1 LVIGAWSL
9 VIYDEQE
16 PSMAEITAAM
26 VMKLRDE
33 TGLPMMDCKKAL
45 QESGGDFD
53 KAKQTLREK
62 GIKLMSIRSDRP
74 TEEGRIA
81 VYTSLNPGVGAI
93 VELQVESA
101 PVAKH
106 EDIVALANDLA
117 KQLATGPGAKTPDE
131 LWEQPAPSKK
141 GMTLRQWKDDIEGK
155 MREVLRLARVH
166 RVNAPAG
173 GYVHHDAKSGV
184 LLEIEGGNEE
194 LARGIA
200 MHVAAMKPKATTTA
214 ELDKAL
220 IEKERAILTEQA
232 KKEGKPDN
240 IIEKMIEGRM
250 RNFYAEHV
258 LSEQPFVKD
267 DKQSVGKVA
276 AAGGMKL
283 KKFVRWQLGETSGDK
298 PAA

>member
-1 LVIGAWSL
+1 
-9 VIYDEQE
+9 
-16 PSMAEITAAM
+16 MADITAAM

-45 QESGGDFD
+45 QESNGDFEL
-53 KAKQTLREK
+53 AKTTAREK
-62 GIKLMSIRSDRP
+62 GIKLMSIRQDRT

-81 VYTSLNPGVGAI
+81 VYTSLTPGVGAM

-106 EDIVALANDLA
+106 EEIVALANDLA
-117 KQLATGPGAKTPDE
+117 KQLATGPGAKTPEE
-131 LWEQPAPSKK
+131 LWKQPAPSRK
-141 GMTLRQWKDDIEGK
+141 GTTLQQWKDEIEGK
-155 MREVLRLARVH
+155 MREVLRLARIH
-166 RVNAPAG
+166 REDVSTG

-184 LLEIEGGNEE
+184 LLAVEGGNEE
-194 LARGIA
+194 LAKSVA

-214 ELDKAL
+214 ELDKSL
-220 IEKERAILTEQA
+220 VDKERAILTEQA
-232 KKEGKPDN
+232 RKEGKPDN

-250 RNFYAEHV
+250 RNYYAENV

-283 KKFVRWQLGETSGDK
+283 VKFIRWQLGETGGEK

>member
-1 LVIGAWSL
+1 
-9 VIYDEQE
+9 
-16 PSMAEITAAM
+16 MAEITAAM

-33 TGLPMMDCKKAL
+33 TSLPMMDCKKAL
-45 QESGGDFD
+45 QESGGDFE
-53 KAKQTLREK
+53 KAKTALREK
-62 GIKLMSIRSDRP
+62 GIKIMGMRADRP

-81 VYTSLNPGVGAI
+81 VFTSLNPGVGSLI
-93 VELQVESA
+93 ELQVESA

-117 KQLATGPGAKTPDE
+117 KQLATGPGAKTPEE
-131 LWEQPAPSKK
+131 LWKQPAPSRK
-141 GMTLRQWKDDIEGK
+141 GVTLQQWKDEVEGK
-155 MREVLRLARVH
+155 MREVLRLARIERWDV
-166 RVNAPAG
+166 PTG

-184 LLEIEGGNEE
+184 LLQVEGGNDE
-194 LARGIA
+194 LARSIA
-200 MHVAAMKPKATTTA
+200 MHVAAMKPKATTKE
-214 ELDKAL
+214 ELDSAL
-220 IEKERAILTEQA
+220 IDKERAILTEQA
-232 KKEGKPDN
+232 RKEGKPDN

-258 LSEQPFVKD
+258 LAEQPFVKD

-283 KKFVRWQLGETSGDK
+283 VKFKRWQLGETSGEK

>member
-1 LVIGAWSL
+1 
-9 VIYDEQE
+9 
-16 PSMAEITAAM
+16 MADISAAM

-45 QESGGDFD
+45 QEANGDMEL
-53 KAKQTLREK
+53 AKQKVRESGK
-62 GIKLMSIRSDRP
+62 KIMSIRQDRS

-81 VYTSLNPGVGAI
+81 VYTSLNPGVGAM

-106 EDIVALANDLA
+106 EDIVALAQDVA
-117 KQLATGPGAKTPDE
+117 KQLATGPGAKTPED
-131 LWEQPAPSKK
+131 LWKQPAPSRK
-141 GMTLRQWKDDIEGK
+141 GTTLQQWKDEIEGK
-155 MREVLRLARVH
+155 MREVIRLARIQ
-166 RVNAPAG
+166 RIDAPAG

-184 LLEIEGGNEE
+184 LLEVEGGNDE
-194 LARGIA
+194 LAKSIA
-200 MHVAAMKPKATTTA
+200 MHVAAMKPKAATTA
-214 ELDKAL
+214 ELDPAL
-220 IEKERAILTEQA
+220 VAKERTILTEQA
-232 KKEGKPDN
+232 RKEGKPDN

-283 KKFVRWQLGETSGDK
+283 KKFVRWQLGETSGEK
-298 PAA
+298 AAS

>member
-1 LVIGAWSL
+1 
-9 VIYDEQE
+9 
-16 PSMAEITAAM
+16 MAEITAAM

-45 QESGGDFD
+45 QESNGDFEL
-53 KAKQTLREK
+53 AKQKAPRIGQEDHVDSRRTAR
-62 GIKLMSIRSDRP
+62 

-81 VYTSLNPGVGAI
+81 VYTQPRIRRVGAMI
-93 VELQVESA
+93 ELQVESA

-117 KQLATGPGAKTPDE
+117 KQLATGPGAKTPEE
-131 LWEQPAPSKK
+131 LWKQPAPSRK
-141 GMTLRQWKDDIEGK
+141 GVTLQQWKDEIEGK
-155 MREVLRLARVH
+155 MREVLRLARII
-166 RVNAPAG
+166 RVDAPTG

-184 LLEIEGGNEE
+184 LLQVEGGNDE
-194 LARGIA
+194 LAKGIA

-220 IEKERAILTEQA
+220 VEKERAILTEQA
-232 KKEGKPDN
+232 RKEGKPDN

-267 DKQSVGKVA
+267 DKQRSAKS
-276 AAGGMKL
+276 
-283 KKFVRWQLGETSGDK
+283 RP

>member
-1 LVIGAWSL
+1 
-9 VIYDEQE
+9 
-16 PSMAEITAAM
+16 MAEITAAM

-33 TGLPMMDCKKAL
+33 TGLPMMECKKAL
-45 QESGGDFD
+45 QDSGGDFEL
-53 KAKQTLREK
+53 AKQKARESGK
-62 GIKLMSIRSDRP
+62 KIMSIRQDRS

-81 VYTSLNPGVGAI
+81 VYTTLQPGVGAMI
-93 VELQVESA
+93 ELQVESA

-106 EDIVALANDLA
+106 EDIIALANDLA

-131 LWEQPAPSKK
+131 LWKQPAPSRK
-141 GMTLRQWKDDIEGK
+141 GTTLQQWKDEIEGK
-155 MREVLRLARVH
+155 MREVIRLARIQ
-166 RVNAPAG
+166 RVDTPSG

-184 LLEIEGGNEE
+184 LLEVEGGNDD
-194 LARGIA
+194 LAKSVA
-200 MHVAAMKPKATTTA
+200 MHVAAMKPKAATTA
-214 ELDKAL
+214 ELDPAL
-220 IEKERAILTEQA
+220 VKKEREILTEQA
-232 KKEGKPDN
+232 RKEGKPEN

-283 KKFVRWQLGETSGDK
+283 KKFTRWQLGETSG
-298 PAA
+298 AS

>member
-1 LVIGAWSL
+1 
-9 VIYDEQE
+9 
-16 PSMAEITAAM
+16 MAEITAAM

-33 TGLPMMDCKKAL
+33 TSLPMMDCKKAL
-45 QESGGDFD
+45 QESGGDFE
-53 KAKQTLREK
+53 KAKQALREK
-62 GIKLMSIRSDRP
+62 GIKLMGMRADRP

-93 VELQVESA
+93 IELQVESA

-117 KQLATGPGAKTPDE
+117 KQLATGPGAKTPEE
-131 LWEQPAPSKK
+131 LWGQPAPSRK
-141 GMTLRQWKDDIEGK
+141 GTTLQNWKDEIEGK
-155 MREVLRLARVH
+155 MREVLRLARVE
-166 RVNAPAG
+166 RWNTASG

-184 LLEIEGGNEE
+184 LLEVEGGNDE
-194 LARGIA
+194 LAKGVA
-200 MHVAAMKPKATTTA
+200 MHIAAMRPKATTTA

-220 IEKERAILTEQA
+220 VDKERAILTEQA

-250 RNFYAEHV
+250 RNFYAENV

-298 PAA
+298 SPA

>member
-1 LVIGAWSL
+1 
-9 VIYDEQE
+9 
-16 PSMAEITAAM
+16 MAEITAAQ
-26 VMKLRDE
+26 VMKLRDD

-62 GIKLMSIRSDRP
+62 GIKLMAIRSDRP

-106 EDIVALANDLA
+106 EEIVALANDLA
-117 KQLATGPGAKTPDE
+117 KQLATGPGAKTADE
-131 LWEQPAPSKK
+131 LWGQPAPSKPGK
-141 GMTLRQWKDDIEGK
+141 TLRDWKDEIEGK
-155 MREVLRLARVH
+155 MREVLRLARVQ
-166 RVNAPAG
+166 RVDTPTG

-184 LLEIEGGNEE
+184 LLEVEGGNDE
-194 LARGIA
+194 LAKGIA

-220 IEKERAILTEQA
+220 VDKERAILTEQA

-250 RNFYAEHV
+250 RNFYAENV

-283 KKFVRWQLGETSGDK
+283 KKFTRWQLGETTAEKS
-298 PAA
+298 AS